1 MKDEFRVHFS
11 CVLLALSPARPPK
24 DSLQINFTNTKNKA
38 KQWQH

>member
-11 CVLLALSPARPPK
+11 CVLLALSLARPRK
-24 DSLQINFTNTKNKA
+24 TLYIFISQKNKHKA